1 MKHQRKTGNR
11 RMVAPQG
18 FPPGWDEERVR
29 KVLAHYENQTE
40 EQALAEDEVA
50 YDAKG
55 QTVMIVP
62 TELVPA
68 IRQLLGKRKGA

>member
-1 MKHQRKTGNR
+1 MKHQRKDDKKRT
-11 RMVAPQG
+11 VTPQE

-40 EQALAEDEVA
+40 VEAVAEDEAA
-50 YDAKG
+50 YEAKG